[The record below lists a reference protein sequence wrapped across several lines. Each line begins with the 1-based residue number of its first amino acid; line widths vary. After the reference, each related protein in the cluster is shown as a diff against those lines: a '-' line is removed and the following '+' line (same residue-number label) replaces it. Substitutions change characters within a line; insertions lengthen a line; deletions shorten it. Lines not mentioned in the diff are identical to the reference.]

1 MDSHQVPRRA
11 LYWALAVLAGP
22 FVGLLLILAL
32 IGEIALD
39 TAALAAVV
47 AVAALWVPVR
57 RHLSGLALFVGRLNR
72 IDANSAPERLHL
84 ESPLASRRLASAFA
98 DSTAALHRKLG
109 DLAASGASAE
119 TVLDNLPDPVIAI
132 DGERRIVRAS
142 QGTTAILG
150 VDPVGADLVAAVR
163 DPGVLEAAER
173 VIATGDPEEVDFR
186 IAGSDLELAARIAAL
201 PEPAPDGTL
210 ALIAVTDVTAIRRH
224 ARTRADFVANAS
236 HELRTPISVLLGC
249 IETLRGPAR
258 QDMAASARFLEM
270 MNAHAERMSRLVN
283 DLLSLSSIELN
294 EHSPP
299 SETVPLSSV
308 IPPVVDSLQFA
319 AQSTCRSTAISP
331 NRPSSATVDSLQFA
345 AQSRRIDMSIDGDIA
360 EPSVI
365 GDRDELTQLFQNLI
379 DNAIKYGAEGSS
391 VRIAIGGG
399 TMPSPADRT
408 QGIDTVRIAVKD
420 EGEGIPPEHLQRLT
434 ERFYRV
440 DTARSREMG
449 GTGLGLAIVKH
460 IVNRHRGGLAIE
472 SELGVGSVFT
482 VSLPRAPVERDRSP
496 SSGEAAAVIES

>member
-11 LYWALAVLAGP
+11 LCWALAVLAGP

-39 TAALAAVV
+39 TAALAGVV
-47 AVAALWVPVR
+47 AVAALWIPVR
-57 RHLSGLALFVGRLNR
+57 RHLSGLALFVGRLNS

-119 TVLDNLPDPVIAI
+119 AVLDNLPDLVIAI

-201 PEPAPDGTL
+201 PEPAPDGTV
-210 ALIAVTDVTAIRRH
+210 ALIAVSDVTAIRRH
-224 ARTRADFVANAS
+224 GRTRADFVANAS

-258 QDMAASARFLEM
+258 QDTAASERFLEM
-270 MNAHAERMSRLVN
+270 MNAQAERMSRLVN

-294 EHSPP
+294 EHFPP
-299 SETVPLSSV
+299 SATVPLSSV

-319 AQSTCRSTAISP
+319 AR
-331 NRPSSATVDSLQFA
+331 
-345 AQSRRIDMSIDGDIA
+345 SRRIDMSIDGDIA
-360 EPSVI
+360 EPAVI

-391 VRIAIGGG
+391 VRIAIGDG
-399 TMPSPADRT
+399 TMPSPGDRT
-408 QGIDTVRIAVKD
+408 QGIDAVRIAVKD
-420 EGEGIPPEHLQRLT
+420 EGDGIPPEHLQRLT

-496 SSGEAAAVIES
+496 GSGEAAVVIKS